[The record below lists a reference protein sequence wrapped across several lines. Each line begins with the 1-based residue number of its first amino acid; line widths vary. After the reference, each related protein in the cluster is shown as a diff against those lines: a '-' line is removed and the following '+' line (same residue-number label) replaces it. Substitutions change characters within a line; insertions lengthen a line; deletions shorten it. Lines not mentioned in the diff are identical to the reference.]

1 MKKMVKNFAAFACG
15 ALVAMSFAACTHH
28 NEELGIGASENS
40 TNKTEYKQT
49 IKTSKTL
56 IVVVDNA
63 LPAGAKLTYAGKE
76 VTPSGL
82 TYTFDN
88 VEDGKNLV
96 LAKGTSN
103 LVLKEDKNGS
113 GKTTIKVNFGSKNVL
128 IMNINITLASAGT
141 PITTAAEGATDND
154 KVDDNTTGTV
164 TISAAAAAKI
174 IGKTLSA
181 TMFAPLQNSL
191 LSEDKIKKDEDVQ
204 ATPYA
209 ISCEPDG
216 AVFDPET
223 ATITA
228 FLEKGA
234 GCEVEL
240 HDPDGNVVSNAI
252 VSDKGADAT
261 LTAEVKHFSIWD
273 IIMKLQITGVEDG
286 EEVVLSKELAAG
298 TKNVSYQEKFGFAF
312 VDKQWEGK
320 NIITRTFNAL
330 FGATETKVNK
340 EFSFQKALTTT
351 TNIEIKQKYKI
362 VSLKSGKQT
371 FVVKLWGTLMP
382 ATLTVNVDRSKE
394 EPTVPEQED
403 PEVPQHNGGGND

>member
-40 TNKTEYKQT
+40 TNKTEYKYSQT

-76 VTPSGL
+76 VKPSGL

-88 VEDGKNLV
+88 VEDGKILK

-103 LVLKEDKNGS
+103 LVDTQS
-113 GKTTIKVNFGSKNVL
+113 ITVNFGAKNVL

-141 PITTAAEGATDND
+141 PITTAAEGATDNG

-174 IGKTLSA
+174 IGQNLSA
-181 TMFAPLQNSL
+181 TMFAPLKNSL
-191 LSEDKIKKDEDVQ
+191 LKEDEIKKDVNIEV
-204 ATPYA
+204 TPYA

-216 AVFDPET
+216 AVFTPEKVD
-223 ATITA
+223 IVA

-240 HDPDGNVVSNAI
+240 LDPYTKKAVDRTVESTGE
-252 VSDKGADAT
+252 DAT
-261 LTAEVKHFSIWD
+261 LTAQVEHFSIWD
-273 IIMKLQITGVEDG
+273 IVMKLQITGVEDG
-286 EEVVLSKELAAG
+286 EEVVLSKKLAVG
-298 TKNVSYQEKFGFAF
+298 TKNVSYNEWFGFAF
-312 VDKQWEGK
+312 VDKKWTGN

-330 FGATETKVNK
+330 FGATETNVNK
-340 EFSFQKALTTT
+340 DFSFTEALTTAT
-351 TNIEIKQKYKI
+351 TIEIKQKYKI
-362 VSLKSGKQT
+362 VSLKSGSQNFKI
-371 FVVKLWGTLMP
+371 KIWGTLMP
-382 ATLTVNVDRSKE
+382 ATLTVNVDPSKE